1 MRIEIH
7 TYTVQSNVTNKYL
20 YIYTCICMHNAYIV
34 HTQTD
39 HVIILHA
46 NLYINAHYNSII
58 MMTELCA
65 HIHMYIMH
73 ILMPCYYY
81 TCTLAEAST
90 VVTANVS
97 VCTEGS
103 ESCFCLNGNSEC
115 YCLPGYE
122 AVGSMSL
129 CHGNLLD
136 QVFVHFNNCHDQSMS
151 LIIINFVGVS

>member
-1 MRIEIH
+1 
-7 TYTVQSNVTNKYL
+7 
-20 YIYTCICMHNAYIV
+20 
-34 HTQTD
+34 
-39 HVIILHA
+39 
-46 NLYINAHYNSII
+46 

-65 HIHMYIMH
+65 HIHVYIMH

-90 VVTANVS
+90 VVTVNVS
-97 VCTEGS
+97 ICTEGS

-122 AVGSMSL
+122 AVGNMSL
-129 CHGNLLD
+129 CHGNSLD
-136 QVFVHFNNCHDQSMS
+136 QVFVHFNNSMS